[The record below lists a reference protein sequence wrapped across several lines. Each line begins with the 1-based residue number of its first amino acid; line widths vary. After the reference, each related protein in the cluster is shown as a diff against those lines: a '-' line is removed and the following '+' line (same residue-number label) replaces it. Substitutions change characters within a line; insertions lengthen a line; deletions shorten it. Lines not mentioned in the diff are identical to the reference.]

1 MRWGLILP
9 CYHCVSRQPARRREV
24 PSIPNARA
32 ETIVSKPIFPAAFM
46 RGRCLI
52 RASGYYE

>member
-1 MRWGLILP
+1 MLEK
-9 CYHCVSRQPARRREV
+9 EV
-24 PSIPNARA
+24 PSTPNARA
-32 ETIVSKPIFPAAFM
+32 EPIVSKPIFPAAFM